1 MRDNG
6 KIICQM
12 AKVCLLRRM
21 EINLMDSGFKEERMD
36 MLPIYKTTNKMA
48 LSKIHTVDNGSM
60 AKSKEKG
67 LKYGMMEQNLKAIMK
82 MIKNMVKGLCI

>member
-1 MRDNG
+1 
-6 KIICQM
+6 
-12 AKVCLLRRM
+12 
-21 EINLMDSGFKEERMD
+21 
-36 MLPIYKTTNKMA
+36 
-48 LSKIHTVDNGSM
+48 M